1 MNFTQVRINFIWT
14 SREFCMKF
22 IWNTNVL
29 LTKFICLIFHTN
41 FICILYQLHTNVLLI
56 SYQIKTSFIRNSSEY
71 VLDISLE
78 FHKKFI
84 WISYGLHMNYP
95 NTSCEFPFHYM
106 GICASSH
113 IIHMKF
119 IWRSWSE
126 KSYFIWM
133 ILTVRRSN
141 SSVWYSRYS
150 HVSLGKMPFEIFNYP
165 FQISKWQFYN

>member
-1 MNFTQVRINFIWT
+1 METFSALLALCAGNLPVT
-14 SREFCMKF
+14 SEFPSQRPVTRSF
-22 IWNTNVL
+22 DVFFDL
-29 LTKFICLIFHTN
+29 LLNKQLSKQLGDWWFEMPLRSLWRHCNGESTDHQKIPTTKGQLYEVLIFS
-41 FICILYQLHTNVLLI
+41 LL
-56 SYQIKTSFIRNSSEY
+56 SA
-71 VLDISLE
+71 
-78 FHKKFI
+78 
-84 WISYGLHMNYP
+84 WISCWTNSWKAP
-95 NTSCEFPFHYM
+95 W
-106 GICASSH
+106 H

-165 FQISKWQFYN
+165 FLYQISKWQFYN